1 MIRRSAWFLTL
12 KLKNVIAIMNV
23 YKEIDVFVLRNS
35 LKLFELG
42 RFTNFTK
49 TNINY
54 KEKKILI
61 S

>member
-1 MIRRSAWFLTL
+1 MIRRSAWDPTL

-35 LKLFELG
+35 LTLFELG

>member
-1 MIRRSAWFLTL
+1 MIRRSAWVLTL

-35 LKLFELG
+35 LTLFELG